1 MSNKKKQNH
10 EEVFMNIEDRLTKE
24 TYLLKVPY
32 AFRFIMQDLMDPE
45 KEIHDYHNSNDML
58 MYFCELFCAASDK
71 KRNTFEMVINNPAL
85 KLDKITDLITVFMEL
100 HKYYVIKINS
110 NRELGEFHIISE
122 QRNHPDSWIA
132 KADLSDAKKI
142 GQKIKQIE
150 KGCFVNGYYVGK
162 YHFFAETDD

>member
-71 KRNTFEMVINNPAL
+71 KRNTFEIVINSPAL
-85 KLDKITDLITVFMEL
+85 KVKCITDLITIFLEL
-100 HKYYVIKINS
+100 HKYYVLRIS
-110 NRELGEFHIISE
+110 TYEELGRFHILAARRNEPESE
-122 QRNHPDSWIA
+122 LAQADFKDARSVA
-132 KADLSDAKKI
+132 KS
-142 GQKIKQIE
+142 IKQRE
-150 KGCFVNGYYVGK
+150 NGCFVNGFYVGK
-162 YHFFAETDD
+162 YHYFLETDD